1 MKCLYFIDLT
11 IFRGQGRN
19 SYNNF
24 VGFLVEMMPSKSP
37 FEINWPLSSIEFG
50 KSFNLLC
57 VTYISFVVRH
67 YNWANLLL
75 IFFSFF
81 FAMELQKSAPA
92 KYWTKLKWIVA
103 LKYFVIKCMCQY
115 AWYFTDLWKVSTIF
129 ALEKCP
135 TSGRIWLN
143 NKYCDY
149 LIHGHGATFSKKIKQ
164 FSHE

>member
-1 MKCLYFIDLT
+1 MNIMKCLYFIDLT

-75 IFFSFF
+75 IFFHFF
-81 FAMELQKSAPA
+81 CNGIA
-92 KYWTKLKWIVA
+92 KI
-103 LKYFVIKCMCQY
+103 
-115 AWYFTDLWKVSTIF
+115 STSKI
-129 ALEKCP
+129 
-135 TSGRIWLN
+135 LN
-143 NKYCDY
+143 
-149 LIHGHGATFSKKIKQ
+149 KIKMNSSLEIFCNQMHVSICLIFYWLVKKYLQ
-164 FSHE
+164 FLL